1 MSELPGGEGC
11 WLGVLGGGGYC
22 DPILDTPCNGGEST
36 TDIGVKRFG
45 SYWFGIVLKEEGIC
59 ESISLPLSSDIVE
72 RNKKIVYSMQKNNLQ
87 MRRRIG
93 RGS

>member
-11 WLGVLGGGGYC
+11 WLGVPGGGGYC

-59 ESISLPLSSDIVE
+59 ESMSFDLIVGYCRAQQEDCPLDGE
-72 RNKKIVYSMQKNNLQ
+72 EE
-87 MRRRIG
+87 
-93 RGS
+93 